1 VQASAI
7 VQTEAAPTGACGY
20 RVLKAIRIEG
30 NTVSFEP
37 LLESEVVSWTDTRD
51 VLIVGFGGAGA
62 CAAIEAADQ
71 GASVTIFEAASESG
85 GSTKLSSA
93 ELYLGGGTSV
103 QKAVGYD
110 DSVEAVYGYLMD
122 SNGPQADSAK
132 VRAYAEG
139 GAAHLDWL
147 MSLGVPFKNSE
158 YAERAM
164 MALTDDCLLYTGSE
178 KAWPYV
184 DKYAPAPRG
193 HNLHVEGDNGG
204 PLLVKILTEQVE
216 ARGVDIHCEARA
228 LRLIV
233 DRHGPGQRIVGLVV
247 REDMTEH
254 HYRAEKGVILCAGG
268 FVMNAEMLERYAP
281 ELARG
286 GTVPIGNPND
296 TGGGIQ
302 MGLSVGGRAI
312 NMHEGFLSVPFYPPA
327 TLTHGIFVNGQGQRF
342 INEDAYH
349 GRIGCALVK
358 QTFPVYLILNVEDY
372 ADYETASWLQAPV
385 AGTGETLDEL
395 AADLKLPEGALAATI
410 DTYNRAVD
418 VQEDPLF
425 QKRGPWLKHLDGPFV
440 ALNCTPGDG
449 AFFPY
454 FTLGGLDTTVD
465 GEVLNN
471 EGAIINGLY
480 AAGRTAC
487 GVPRRGDGYAS
498 GSSVGDATFSGRRAG
513 RAAISA

>member
-1 VQASAI
+1 MSFAPILEADVKTW
-7 VQTEAAPTGACGY
+7 TE
-20 RVLKAIRIEG
+20 
-30 NTVSFEP
+30 
-37 LLESEVVSWTDTRD
+37 TRD

-62 CAAIEAADQ
+62 CAAIEAADN

-93 ELYLGGGTSV
+93 ELYLGGGTKV

-110 DSVEAVYGYLMD
+110 DSTDDVYGYLMD
-122 SNGPQADSAK
+122 SNGPQADPGK
-132 VRAYAEG
+132 VRAYADG
-139 GAAHLDWL
+139 GADHLDWL
-147 MSLGVPFKNSE
+147 MTLGVPFKMSE
-158 YAERAM
+158 YPERAM

-184 DKYAPAPRG
+184 DKYKPAPRG
-193 HNLHVEGDNGG
+193 HNLYVEGDNGG
-204 PLLVKILTEQVE
+204 PLFVKILTEAVE
-216 ARGVDIHCEARA
+216 QRDINVHLEARA

-233 DRHGPGQRIVGLVV
+233 DQFGPEQRIVGLVV
-247 REDMTEH
+247 REDMEERC
-254 HYRAEKGVILCAGG
+254 YRASKGVVLCAGG
-268 FVMNAEMLERYAP
+268 FVMNQEMMQRYAP
-281 ELARG
+281 ELAKA

-302 MGLSVGGRAI
+302 MGLSVGARAI

-349 GRIGCALVK
+349 GRIGCYLVK
-358 QTFPVYLILNVEDY
+358 QTFPVYLVLNVDDY
-372 ADYETASWLQAPV
+372 ADYETASWLAAPV
-385 AGTGETLDEL
+385 KGTGETIDEL
-395 AADLKLPEGALAATI
+395 ADELDLPIGSLQETVARYNEAAE
-410 DTYNRAVD
+410 AGVD
-418 VQEDPLF
+418 PAFHKSDA
-425 QKRGPWLKHLDGPFV
+425 WLKPLTGPFV
-440 ALNCTPGDG
+440 ALDCTPGAG
-449 AFFPY
+449 AFLPH

-465 GEVLNN
+465 GVVLNA
-471 EGAIINGLY
+471 EGSAINGLY

-513 RAAISA
+513 RHVATAR

>member
-1 VQASAI
+1 MSF
-7 VQTEAAPTGACGY
+7 APT
-20 RVLKAIRIEG
+20 
-30 NTVSFEP
+30 
-37 LLESEVVSWTDTRD
+37 LEADVKTWTETRD

-62 CAAIEAADQ
+62 CAAIEAADK

-93 ELYLGGGTSV
+93 ELYLGGGTKV

-110 DSVEAVYGYLMD
+110 DSADDVYGYLMD
-122 SNGPQADSAK
+122 SNGPQADPEK
-132 VRAYAEG
+132 VRAYADG
-139 GAAHLDWL
+139 GADHLDWL
-147 MSLGVPFKNSE
+147 MTLGVPFKMSE
-158 YAERAM
+158 YPERAM

-184 DKYAPAPRG
+184 DKYKPAPRG
-193 HNLHVEGDNGG
+193 HNLYVEGDNGG
-204 PLLVKILTEQVE
+204 PLFVKILTEAVE
-216 ARGVDIHCEARA
+216 QRDINVHLEARA

-233 DRHGPGQRIVGLVV
+233 DQFGPEQRIVGLVV
-247 REDMTEH
+247 REDMEERC
-254 HYRAEKGVILCAGG
+254 YRATKGVVLCAGG
-268 FVMNAEMLERYAP
+268 FVMNQEMMQRYAP
-281 ELARG
+281 ELAKA

-302 MGLSVGGRAI
+302 MGLSVGARAI

-349 GRIGCALVK
+349 GRIGCYLVK
-358 QTFPVYLILNVEDY
+358 QTFPVYLVLNVEDY
-372 ADYETASWLQAPV
+372 ADYETASWLAAPV
-385 AGTGETLDEL
+385 KGTGETIDEL
-395 AADLKLPEGALAATI
+395 ASELDLPTGSLQETVARYNDSAEAGVDPAFHKS
-410 DTYNRAVD
+410 DT
-418 VQEDPLF
+418 
-425 QKRGPWLKHLDGPFV
+425 WLKPLTGPFV
-440 ALNCTPGDG
+440 ALDCTPGAG
-449 AFFPY
+449 AFLPH

-465 GEVLNN
+465 GVVLNA
-471 EGAIINGLY
+471 EGSAINGLY

-513 RAAISA
+513 RHVATAQ

>member
-1 VQASAI
+1 M
-7 VQTEAAPTGACGY
+7 
-20 RVLKAIRIEG
+20 
-30 NTVSFEP
+30 SFVP
-37 LLESEVVSWTDTRD
+37 MLESDVEHWTHTKD

-62 CAAIEAADQ
+62 CAAIEAADN
-71 GASVTIFEAASESG
+71 GASVAVFEAASESG

-93 ELYLGGGTSV
+93 ELYLGGGTQV

-110 DSVEAVYGYLMD
+110 DSVEDVFGYLMD
-122 SNGPQADSAK
+122 SNGPQADEAK
-132 VRAYAEG
+132 TRAYAEG
-139 GAAHLDWL
+139 GATHLDWL
-147 MSLGVPFKNSE
+147 MALGVPFKMSE
-158 YAERAM
+158 YPERAM

-184 DKYAPAPRG
+184 ERYTPAPRG
-193 HNLHVEGDNGG
+193 HNLYIEGDNGG
-204 PLLVKILTEQVE
+204 PLFIEILTDAVN
-216 ARGVDIHCEARA
+216 ARDIDVHLEARA

-247 REDMTEH
+247 REDMEERF
-254 HYRAEKGVILCAGG
+254 YCAKKGVILCAGG
-268 FVMNAEMLERYAP
+268 FVMNAEMMQRYAP
-281 ELARG
+281 ELAKS

-302 MGLSVGGRAI
+302 MGLSVGARAI

-349 GRIGCALVK
+349 GRIGCYLVK
-358 QTFPVYLILNVEDY
+358 QTFPVYLVLNVDDY
-372 ADYETASWLQAPV
+372 ADYETASWLAAPV
-385 AGTGETLDEL
+385 RGTGETLEEL
-395 AADLKLPEGALAATI
+395 AAELDLPNGVLAETVGQ
-410 DTYNRAVD
+410 YNVAA
-418 VQEDPLF
+418 E
-425 QKRGPWLKHLDGPFV
+425 RGMDAAFHKSKAWLKPLTGPYV
-440 ALNCTPGDG
+440 ALDCTPGAG
-449 AFFPY
+449 AFLPH

-465 GEVLNN
+465 GAVLNS
-471 EGAIINGLY
+471 EGECIGGLY

-513 RAAISA
+513 RHAATH

>member
-1 VQASAI
+1 M
-7 VQTEAAPTGACGY
+7 
-20 RVLKAIRIEG
+20 
-30 NTVSFEP
+30 SFEP

-62 CAAIEAADQ
+62 CAAIEAADH

-184 DKYAPAPRG
+184 EKYGHAPRG
-193 HNLHVEGDNGG
+193 HNLYVEGDNGG
-204 PLLVKILTEQVE
+204 PLFVKIITEAV
-216 ARGVDIHCEARA
+216 AKRDIDVHMEARA

-233 DRHGPGQRIVGLVV
+233 DSYGPEQRIVGLVV
-247 REDMTEH
+247 REDMEERC
-254 HYRAEKGVILCAGG
+254 YRANKGVVLCAGG
-268 FVMNAEMLERYAP
+268 FVMNPEMMQQYAP
-281 ELARG
+281 ELAKA

-302 MGLSVGGRAI
+302 MGLSVGARAI

-349 GRIGCALVK
+349 GRIGCYLVK
-358 QTFPVYLILNVEDY
+358 QTYPVYLVLNIEDY
-372 ADYETASWLQAPV
+372 ADYETASWLAAPV
-385 AGTGETLDEL
+385 AGTGETLAEL
-395 AADLKLPEGALAATI
+395 AGELKLPDGALAQTVE
-410 DTYNRAVD
+410 TYNQAAAGGHD
-418 VQEDPLF
+418 EKFHKSTD
-425 QKRGPWLKHLDGPFV
+425 WLKPLTGPFV
-440 ALNCTPGDG
+440 ALDCTPGNG
-449 AFFPY
+449 AFFPH

-465 GEVLNN
+465 GQVLTSQGEV
-471 EGAIINGLY
+471 IPGLY

-513 RAAISA
+513 RQAAAA